1 MTWLELGLG
10 VVLVVLVACMI
21 GASVRVFR
29 GPTPIDR
36 LQAADLV
43 TTILTAIAALL
54 GVVQKSPLLI
64 DLGIAFAAFSFIGTL
79 AVSRFIRE
87 GRVF

>member
-1 MTWLELGLG
+1 MTWLEIGLGLILL
-10 VVLVVLVACMI
+10 VLVGCMI
-21 GASVRVFR
+21 GASWRVFR

-43 TTILTAIAALL
+43 TTFLTAITALL

-79 AVSRFIRE
+79 AVARFIRE
-87 GRVF
+87 GKVF

>member
-1 MTWLELGLG
+1 MTWLDFGLG
-10 VVLVVLVACMI
+10 AALVVLVLCMV

-36 LQAADLV
+36 LQAVDLV
-43 TTILTAIAALL
+43 TVILTAIVALL
-54 GVVQKSPLLI
+54 GVVQDSPLLI

-87 GRVF
+87 GKVF

>member
-1 MTWLELGLG
+1 MTWLDFGLG
-10 VVLVVLVACMI
+10 AALVVLVLCMV

-29 GPTPIDR
+29 GPTPVDR
-36 LQAADLV
+36 LQAVDLV
-43 TTILTAIAALL
+43 TVILTAIVALL
-54 GVVQKSPLLI
+54 GVVQDSPLLI

-87 GRVF
+87 GKVF

>member
-1 MTWLELGLG
+1 MTWLDIGLG
-10 VVLVVLVACMI
+10 IVLVVLVACMV
-21 GASVRVFR
+21 GAAVRVFR

-79 AVSRFIRE
+79 AVARFIRE
-87 GRVF
+87 GKVF

>member
-1 MTWLELGLG
+1 MTWLDLGLG
-10 VVLVVLVACMI
+10 VALVVLVLCMV

-29 GPTPIDR
+29 GPTPVDR
-36 LQAADLV
+36 LQAVDLV
-43 TTILTAIAALL
+43 TVILTAIVALL
-54 GVVQKSPLLI
+54 GVVQDSPLLI

-87 GRVF
+87 GKVF